1 MSYTLFV
8 IPVSPIAEKNQV
20 KMHFNNTFETNYQQM
35 QACHIE
41 VKMFTL
47 KKQKHI
53 EFHLFII
60 TQHGTPYFN
69 DNKMSYFTACR

>member
-20 KMHFNNTFETNYQQM
+20 KMHFNNTL